1 MKKILLVEDDPVI
14 STLLKDLLKDKQF
27 NVSHV
32 DDGTKALEAV
42 KNTPFDLILLDENLP
57 TMNGSEVLI
66 HLKANPNHVNI
77 PVIMLTSLDDEEF
90 QASIINEGADDYIT
104 KPFRM
109 NVLLA
114 RINSVL
120 RRVSDG
126 TKLEINI
133 PEDAEPETLNAREI
147 DIVKQIVKGYN
158 NQRIAEEL
166 FLSESTVT
174 NYIKSIFAKLK
185 TTNRTQTAIIA
196 IKLGII

>member
-1 MKKILLVEDDPVI
+1 MKNILLVEDDPVI
-14 STLLKDLLKDKQF
+14 STLLNDLLKDKEF
-27 NVSHV
+27 SVFHV

-42 KNTPFDLILLDENLP
+42 KNKPFDLILLDENLP
-57 TMNGSEVLI
+57 TMNGSEVLV
-66 HLKANPNHVNI
+66 HLKANPNHADI

-120 RRVSDG
+120 RRTG
-126 TKLEINI
+126 NGPKLEISI
-133 PEDAEPETLNAREI
+133 PEDAEPGALNTREI
-147 DIVKQIVKGYN
+147 EIVKQIVKGYN

-166 FLSESTVT
+166 F
-174 NYIKSIFAKLK
+174 
-185 TTNRTQTAIIA
+185 
-196 IKLGII
+196 